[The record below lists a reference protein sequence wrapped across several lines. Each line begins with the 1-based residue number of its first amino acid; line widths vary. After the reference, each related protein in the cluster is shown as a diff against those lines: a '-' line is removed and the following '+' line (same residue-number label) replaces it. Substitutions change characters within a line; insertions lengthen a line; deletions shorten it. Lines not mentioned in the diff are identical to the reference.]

1 MKTQVCTTLVGDSEL
16 LLPVAE
22 LAGIIEIRSTV
33 TRRSS
38 RLEDELVAAIKGRV
52 TGEVASSL
60 SLASRV
66 SPLVSYLVVEFP
78 IRWVMCRLVQC
89 LGGEHAVVDVEDR
102 VLAPSG
108 ARHCR
113 GELAFA
119 VDHLQ
124 VAIVEVW
131 CRDQLHFLS

>member
-1 MKTQVCTTLVGDSEL
+1 M
-16 LLPVAE
+16 AE

-38 RLEDELVAAIKGRV
+38 CLEDDLVAAIKGRV
-52 TGEVASSL
+52 TGEVASCL
-60 SLASRV
+60 SLATRV

-89 LGGEHAVVDVEDR
+89 LGGEHAVVDVEDGMF
-102 VLAPSG
+102 ASSD

-113 GELAFA
+113 GELTFA
-119 VDHLQ
+119 IDHLE
-124 VAIVEVW
+124 VTIVEVR
-131 CRDQLHFLS
+131 CRDQLHFLSQFGAR